1 MRQNNLIAIPTSP
14 HKMLNTVKE
23 TAATVL
29 QTGISAVEKIDP
41 SAAERQQV
49 FGQGSPDRAL
59 AASEETKQDAVVAKP
74 ENKPFEVIVGDCID
88 LFLHEGKKGLAYVQ
102 ATQAYKVTDQ
112 YVNYVDTFEQVKTR
126 SLAVGE
132 SVVSKLNELNERV
145 VLFYDESA
153 QFAGFLVKVLQ

>member
-1 MRQNNLIAIPTSP
+1 
-14 HKMLNTVKE
+14 MLNTVKE

-59 AASEETKQDAVVAKP
+59 AAASEETKQDAVVAKP